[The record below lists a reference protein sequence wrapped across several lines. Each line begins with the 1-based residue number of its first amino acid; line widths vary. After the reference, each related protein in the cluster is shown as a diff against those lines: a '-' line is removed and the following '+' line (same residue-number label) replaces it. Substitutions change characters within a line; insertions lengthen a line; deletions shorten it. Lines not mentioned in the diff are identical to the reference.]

1 MFLLLAMWVRH
12 HAVRAIDELIEDRVE
27 LIRNAI
33 LKISAMHR
41 VLLHLP
47 IYVSLENVAE
57 ETIMSLFKALKIVL
71 EDFIFH
77 FEYLDLA
84 QG

>member
-1 MFLLLAMWVRH
+1 MRISH
-12 HAVRAIDELIEDRVE
+12 HAMGAIDELIKDRVE
-27 LIRNAI
+27 LKRNAI
-33 LKISAMHR
+33 LKVSAMHR

-57 ETIMSLFKALKIVL
+57 ETIMSFLKALKVVL
-71 EDFIFH
+71 EDLILH
-77 FEYLDLA
+77 FQYLYLS

>member
-1 MFLLLAMWVRH
+1 MRISH
-12 HAVRAIDELIEDRVE
+12 HAMGAIDEFIKDRVE
-27 LIRNAI
+27 LKGNAI
-33 LKISAMHR
+33 LKVSAMHR

-57 ETIMSLFKALKIVL
+57 ETIMSFLKALKIVL
-71 EDFIFH
+71 EDLILH
-77 FEYLDLA
+77 FQYLYLS

>member
-1 MFLLLAMWVRH
+1 MRISH
-12 HAVRAIDELIEDRVE
+12 HAMGAIDELIKDRVE
-27 LIRNAI
+27 LKGNAI
-33 LKISAMHR
+33 LKVSAMHR

-57 ETIMSLFKALKIVL
+57 ETIMSFLKALKVVL
-71 EDFIFH
+71 EDLILH
-77 FEYLDLA
+77 FQYLYLS

>member
-1 MFLLLAMWVRH
+1 MRISH
-12 HAVRAIDELIEDRVE
+12 HAMGAIDELIKDRVE
-27 LIRNAI
+27 LKGNAI
-33 LKISAMHR
+33 LKVSAMHR

-57 ETIMSLFKALKIVL
+57 ETIMSFLKALKIVL
-71 EDFIFH
+71 EDLILH
-77 FEYLDLA
+77 FQYLYLS